1 MGSVAV
7 LCLLP
12 AVHPG
17 DIQWVGDEPML
28 IAGALRAEPGHAPAT
43 HGLTGT
49 AGAVYGP
56 LPTWVYQRTSPSPPT
71 W

>member
-1 MGSVAV
+1 MNGLLHNPVAAWIRSHRALVACVAV

-28 IAGALRAEPGHAPAT
+28 IAGALRANLSLIHI
-43 HGLTGT
+43 
-49 AGAVYGP
+49 
-56 LPTWVYQRTSPSPPT
+56 
-71 W
+71 